1 MVRWILLEGGGHAAM
16 VERAGR
22 VDVAEAGGCC
32 HDRRPAGTSGFLVA
46 MQHPGVTV
54 VRHKRGGA
62 RHCAAITALRT
73 NND

>member
-16 VERAGR
+16 VERAGP

-46 MQHPGVTV
+46 MQHPGVTAV
-54 VRHKRGGA
+54 GHPCAGA
-62 RHCAAITALRT
+62 RRCAATTALRT